1 MLIRTINRT
10 LTHNYYISI
19 IKLFFLFHIYL
30 HMKKTDYYEICKLKL
45 KYLNYS
51 DRTIKSYLYYIQQF
65 LENTK
70 VFPTRLKSNDF
81 QLYLDN
87 YEFASTSQQNQVINS
102 IRFLYKEA
110 LNKKYDKV
118 SFKRPKSEKKL
129 PQVIDGEHIKSQ
141 LSKITNLKHKTIL
154 SLTYSV
160 GLRVSEIVNLKI
172 EDIDSKRMIIHI
184 KNAKGKKDRIV
195 PLSPIVLELLRTY
208 YIKYKP
214 KEYLFNGQN
223 SLQYSVMSC
232 QKIYKKYIDNNS
244 SIHTLRHSSFTG
256 LLENGT
262 DLRIIQKIAGHSSSK
277 TTEIYTHVSNQLLS
291 KVNLVI

>member
-1 MLIRTINRT
+1 
-10 LTHNYYISI
+10 
-19 IKLFFLFHIYL
+19 
-30 HMKKTDYYEICKLKL
+30 MKILKICEQKF

-51 DRTIKSYLYYIQQF
+51 PKTSTLYLSYINIFINKQIKPYQHL
-65 LENTK
+65 NAK
-70 VFPTRLKSNDF
+70 DF
-81 QLYLDN
+81 QIHIDN
-87 YEFASTSQQNQVINS
+87 YKFTSISQQNQVIS
-102 IRFLYKEA
+102 AIRFLYKEV

-129 PQVIDGEHIKSQ
+129 PRVIDGNHIKSQ
-141 LSKITNLKHKTIL
+141 LLKIKNLKHKTIL
-154 SLTYSV
+154 TLGFSG

-172 EDIDSKRMIIHI
+172 EDIDSKRMLIHI
-184 KNAKGKKDRIV
+184 KNAKGKKDRLI
-195 PLSPIVLELLRTY
+195 PLSLYVLELLRQY
-208 YIKYKP
+208 YREYRP
-214 KEYLFNGQN
+214 EEYLFNGQN
-223 SLQYSVMSC
+223 TKQYSVGSC
-232 QKIYKKYIDNNS
+232 QKIYKKYIDSDS